1 MFRVNQLPRVT
12 VPVPLFVEVDGERQD
27 HSFTATF
34 DIIDPEALGIDITEG
49 SGDREL
55 LERVIVDLGDIAG
68 DDGKPLP
75 FTPELK
81 RQVLGRLDARAAL
94 LKAFFGEVP
103 KLIRGN

>member
-34 DIIDPEALGIDITEG
+34 DIIDPEALGIDITEV

-68 DDGKPLP
+68 DDGKSLP
-75 FTPELK
+75 FTSDLK
-81 RQVLGRLDARAAL
+81 RQVLARIDARAAL